1 MRARTGTG
9 MPWMGVGVPVGT
21 GDEPFKGGSSL
32 LLLGDCL
39 EAVLGCS
46 GSDSDGYSAGKKRT
60 GVVGAAPETGMRG
73 ALKVLKVGAP
83 KHKSN

>member
-1 MRARTGTG
+1 

-46 GSDSDGYSAGKKRT
+46 GSDSDGYSAGKKAHWSGGCSARNRYARSFK
-60 GVVGAAPETGMRG
+60 GA
-73 ALKVLKVGAP
+73 
-83 KHKSN
+83 